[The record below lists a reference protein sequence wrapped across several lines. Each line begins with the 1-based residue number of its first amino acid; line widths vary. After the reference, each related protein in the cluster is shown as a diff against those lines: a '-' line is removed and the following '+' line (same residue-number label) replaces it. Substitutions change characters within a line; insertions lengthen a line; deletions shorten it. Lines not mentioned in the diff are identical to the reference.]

1 MRPPRAPLQ
10 FQLPSR
16 GKEEESAKEL
26 ADSARRDGDPDYAAA
41 IEKAFAEG
49 GNTGLQQMRLKR
61 LELYARK
68 AYVSPIAIGM
78 AYGRLRDKKKTI
90 EWLEKA
96 YQEHSPRLV
105 RMWMESEWKWLQGD
119 REFRALARRVG
130 LVLPLDRITPCGP
143 CLNSFSSTRV
153 QRNEQEVPFEEVSP
167 DWYWETR
174 LC

>member
-105 RMWMESEWKWLQGD
+105 PMWMESEWKWLQGD

-130 LVLPLDRITPCGP
+130 LVLPLD
-143 CLNSFSSTRV
+143 
-153 QRNEQEVPFEEVSP
+153 
-167 DWYWETR
+167 
-174 LC
+174 